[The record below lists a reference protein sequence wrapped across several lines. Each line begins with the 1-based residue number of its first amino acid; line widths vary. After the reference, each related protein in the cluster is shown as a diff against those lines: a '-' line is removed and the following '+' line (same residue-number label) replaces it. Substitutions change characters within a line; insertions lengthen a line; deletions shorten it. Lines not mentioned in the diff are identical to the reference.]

1 MKTARISA
9 EGSIVHR
16 VRGRTAGFSLIE
28 LMVVVAVVA
37 LLATL
42 ATANYRSYMLRT
54 NRNEGRIA
62 LMQIQAAQEKYFLQ
76 NNAYAT
82 TMALVIAPTTSG
94 GLGVTSL
101 TAGGV
106 TPNGYYTI
114 SFAAAAANTYTV
126 QAVATGAQ
134 ANDTAACRTFTV
146 NDPGV
151 RTPADSTGC
160 WK

>member
-1 MKTARISA
+1 MMHIRTNLEHRSAR
-9 EGSIVHR
+9 
-16 VRGRTAGFSLIE
+16 GFSLIE
-28 LMVVVAVVA
+28 LMIVVAVVA
-37 LLATL
+37 ILATL

-62 LMQIQAAQEKYFLQ
+62 LLQIQAAQEKYFLQ

-82 TMALVIAPTTSG
+82 TMATVVAPATNVPP

-114 SFAAAAANTYTV
+114 SFVAATPTTYTI

-134 ANDTAACRTFTV
+134 ANDKPVLCRQFQI
-146 NDPGV
+146 NDQGV
-151 RTPADSTGC
+151 RSPADSSGC

>member
-1 MKTARISA
+1 MIHTRKDLKR
-9 EGSIVHR
+9 
-16 VRGRTAGFSLIE
+16 RGASGFSLIE

-37 LLATL
+37 ILATL
-42 ATANYRSYMLRT
+42 ATANYRNYMLRT
-54 NRNEGRIA
+54 NRTEGRIA

-76 NNAYAT
+76 NNTYAT
-82 TMALVIAPTTSG
+82 TIATVVAPATAN

-101 TAGGV
+101 TGGGV

-114 SFAAAAANTYTV
+114 SFTAATPTTYTV
-126 QAVATGAQ
+126 QAVATGSQ

-146 NDPGV
+146 NDQGV

>member
-1 MKTARISA
+1 MYTRTGLK
-9 EGSIVHR
+9 HR
-16 VRGRTAGFSLIE
+16 NSRGFSLIE
-28 LMVVVAVVA
+28 LMIVVAVVA
-37 LLATL
+37 ILATL
-42 ATANYRSYMLRT
+42 ATSNYRSYMLRT

-76 NNAYAT
+76 NNTYAT
-82 TMALVIAPTTSG
+82 TMALVVAPTNSG

-101 TAGGV
+101 TAAGV

-114 SFAAAAANTYTV
+114 SLPAATATTYTA

-134 ANDTAACRTFTV
+134 ANDKPVLCRTFSI
-146 NDPGV
+146 NDQGV
-151 RTPADSTGC
+151 RSPPDSSGC

>member
-1 MKTARISA
+1 MMYTRKYMKYRST
-9 EGSIVHR
+9 H
-16 VRGRTAGFSLIE
+16 GFSLIE
-28 LMVVVAVVA
+28 LMIVVAVVA
-37 LLATL
+37 ILATI

-54 NRNEGRIA
+54 NRTEGRIA
-62 LMQIQAAQEKYFLQ
+62 LMQIQSAQERYYVQ
-76 NNAYAT
+76 NNQYAT
-82 TMALVIAPTTSG
+82 AMATVIAPAASG

-106 TPNGYYTI
+106 TLNGYYTI
-114 SFAAAAANTYTV
+114 SFVAATANTYTV

-134 ANDTAACRTFTV
+134 AIDKPVVCRIFTV
-146 NDPGV
+146 DDQGA

>member
-1 MKTARISA
+1 MMYTRKYMKHRSAR
-9 EGSIVHR
+9 
-16 VRGRTAGFSLIE
+16 GFSLIE
-28 LMVVVAVVA
+28 LMIVVAVVA
-37 LLATL
+37 ILATL

-82 TMALVIAPTTSG
+82 TMALVVAPTTSG

-114 SFAAAAANTYTV
+114 TLPAATATTYTA
-126 QAVATGAQ
+126 QATATGSQ
-134 ANDTAACRTFTV
+134 ANDKPVLCRTFSI
-146 NDPGV
+146 NDQGV
-151 RTPADSTGC
+151 RSPVDSSGC

>member
-1 MKTARISA
+1 MMHTRKYMKRRSA
-9 EGSIVHR
+9 Y
-16 VRGRTAGFSLIE
+16 GFSLIE
-28 LMVVVAVVA
+28 LMIVVAIVA
-37 LLATL
+37 ILATL

-54 NRNEGRIA
+54 NRTEGRIA
-62 LMQIQAAQEKYFLQ
+62 LMQIQSAQERYYLQ
-76 NNAYAT
+76 NNQYAT
-82 TMALVIAPTTSG
+82 TLATVVAPAASG

-114 SFAAAAANTYTV
+114 SFSAAAANTYTV
-126 QAVATGAQ
+126 QAVATGSQ
-134 ANDTAACRTFTV
+134 ANDNPVICRTFTI
-146 NDPGV
+146 NDQGV

>member
-1 MKTARISA
+1 MMHTRKYMKRRNA
-9 EGSIVHR
+9 H
-16 VRGRTAGFSLIE
+16 GFSLIE
-28 LMVVVAVVA
+28 LMIVVAVVA
-37 LLATL
+37 ILASL

-54 NRNEGRIA
+54 NRTEGRIA
-62 LMQIQAAQEKYFLQ
+62 LMQIQSAQERYYLQ
-76 NNAYAT
+76 NNSYAT
-82 TMALVIAPTTSG
+82 TMATVVTPATSG
-94 GLGVTSL
+94 GLGITSL

-114 SFAAAAANTYTV
+114 SFSAAAANTYTV

-134 ANDTAACRTFTV
+134 ANDKPAICRTFSI
-146 NDPGV
+146 NDQGV

>member
-1 MKTARISA
+1 MKLRDS
-9 EGSIVHR
+9 R
-16 VRGRTAGFSLIE
+16 GFSLIE
-28 LMVVVAVVA
+28 LMIVVAVVA
-37 LLATL
+37 ILASL

-76 NNAYAT
+76 NNTYAT
-82 TMALVIAPTTSG
+82 TMAQVVAPTTGG

-114 SFAAAAANTYTV
+114 SLPAATATTYT
-126 QAVATGAQ
+126 ALATATGAQ
-134 ANDTAACRTFTV
+134 ANDKPALCRTFSI
-146 NDPGV
+146 NDQGV
-151 RTPADSTGC
+151 RSPADSSGC

>member
-1 MKTARISA
+1 MPSQFRVLRRI
-9 EGSIVHR
+9 G
-16 VRGRTAGFSLIE
+16 GFTLIE
-28 LMVVVAVVA
+28 LMIVVAIVA
-37 LLATL
+37 ILATL

-82 TMALVIAPTTSG
+82 TMALVVAPTTSG

-114 SFAAAAANTYTV
+114 SLPAATATTYTA
-126 QAVATGAQ
+126 QAVATGSQ
-134 ANDTAACRTFTV
+134 TNDKPVLCRTFSI
-146 NDPGV
+146 NDQGV
-151 RTPADSTGC
+151 RSPPDSSGC

>member
-1 MKTARISA
+1 MMHTRKYLDR
-9 EGSIVHR
+9 
-16 VRGRTAGFSLIE
+16 RGAHGFSLIE
-28 LMVVVAVVA
+28 LMIVVAVVA
-37 LLATL
+37 ILATL

-54 NRNEGRIA
+54 NRTEGRIA
-62 LMQIQAAQEKYFLQ
+62 LMQIQSAQERYYLQ
-76 NNAYAT
+76 NNQYAT
-82 TMALVIAPTTSG
+82 TMATVVAPATAG

-114 SFAAAAANTYTV
+114 SFSAAAANTYTV

-134 ANDTAACRTFTV
+134 ANDKAACLTLTI
-146 NDPGV
+146 NDQGV